1 MDDIISVLKTKLWQ
15 YKDMGVSIKHVPDMV
30 QAVATHFGLPR
41 AQIEPTHPQEK
52 QRWEEAMQCY
62 VWDEMHNVT
71 KQEALALEKLPLREP
86 LAKGAAA
93 AENNYLG
100 ATSIELMDEDKWR
113 HLCQIVGQPW
123 TMPTENIA
131 ETFKA
136 REQAQQLY
144 YEQSMARQ
152 LALRSEMRP
161 STEALAEDA
170 LVAED
175 GPGPRLYQKLVP
187 NVPWG
192 TLPVQIKHAVLQI
205 CQAVGKNYI
214 NEAFLVTYLEAM
226 QSATE
231 DAPRQPTI
239 AQLGGSQLDVL
250 CAEMGLPKP
259 TSWKAVHLEEAR
271 AHLRK
276 LSGKLSWDIC
286 TKLHEMSRQ
295 DLQWLTTQPLVLG
308 VGSVVLWGKYLKA
321 PAVVLR
327 PEVGYRFGTTD
338 RELQYLTTDLK
349 YVKVEEL
356 GEVLVKNVWP
366 LKGVPTIPTEGNP
379 WFLNKNDMLMKAS
392 SLGIVVEPTTAYEKV
407 RQLVVAG
414 AIADYEKR
422 HLAIMELA
430 WAAVHGPA
438 DTSTVP
444 VLAAGAQCAEATPL
458 VGPAAAEK
466 EEVAA
471 DAVPDAVQRD
481 EPSPKQ
487 QQQCDVPKPDR
498 CQQCGIL
505 FEDGKCVY
513 CKDVATEKAATDAVT
528 TA

>member
-1 MDDIISVLKTKLWQ
+1 M
-15 YKDMGVSIKHVPDMV
+15 
-30 QAVATHFGLPR
+30 
-41 AQIEPTHPQEK
+41 E
-52 QRWEEAMQCY
+52 
-62 VWDEMHNVT
+62 
-71 KQEALALEKLPLREP
+71 
-86 LAKGAAA
+86 
-93 AENNYLG
+93 
-100 ATSIELMDEDKWR
+100 
-113 HLCQIVGQPW
+113 
-123 TMPTENIA
+123 
-131 ETFKA
+131 
-136 REQAQQLY
+136 
-144 YEQSMARQ
+144 
-152 LALRSEMRP
+152 
-161 STEALAEDA
+161 
-170 LVAED
+170 
-175 GPGPRLYQKLVP
+175 
-187 NVPWG
+187 
-192 TLPVQIKHAVLQI
+192 
-205 CQAVGKNYI
+205 
-214 NEAFLVTYLEAM
+214 
-226 QSATE
+226 
-231 DAPRQPTI
+231 
-239 AQLGGSQLDVL
+239 VL
-250 CAEMGLPKP
+250 CAGLGLPKP
-259 TSWKAVHLEEAR
+259 ASWKAAHLDEAR
-271 AHLRK
+271 ANLRK
-276 LSGKLSWDIC
+276 MSGKVSWDIC

-356 GEVLVKNVWP
+356 GEVLVKNEWP

-392 SLGIVVEPTTAYEKV
+392 SLGIVVEPTTAYEKL

-422 HLAIMELA
+422 HLAIMEAA
-430 WAAVHGPA
+430 WEAVHGPA

-487 QQQCDVPKPDR
+487 QQQCDVWANLPKKDR

-505 FEDGKCVY
+505 FLDGKCVY

-528 TA
+528 AA

>member
-1 MDDIISVLKTKLWQ
+1 M
-15 YKDMGVSIKHVPDMV
+15 
-30 QAVATHFGLPR
+30 
-41 AQIEPTHPQEK
+41 
-52 QRWEEAMQCY
+52 
-62 VWDEMHNVT
+62 
-71 KQEALALEKLPLREP
+71 
-86 LAKGAAA
+86 
-93 AENNYLG
+93 
-100 ATSIELMDEDKWR
+100 
-113 HLCQIVGQPW
+113 
-123 TMPTENIA
+123 
-131 ETFKA
+131 
-136 REQAQQLY
+136 
-144 YEQSMARQ
+144 
-152 LALRSEMRP
+152 
-161 STEALAEDA
+161 
-170 LVAED
+170 
-175 GPGPRLYQKLVP
+175 
-187 NVPWG
+187 
-192 TLPVQIKHAVLQI
+192 
-205 CQAVGKNYI
+205 
-214 NEAFLVTYLEAM
+214 
-226 QSATE
+226 
-231 DAPRQPTI
+231 
-239 AQLGGSQLDVL
+239 DVL
-250 CAEMGLPKP
+250 CLELQLPKP
-259 TSWKAVHLEEAR
+259 ASWKAVHLDEAR
-271 AHLRK
+271 ANLRK
-276 LSGKLSWDIC
+276 MSGKVSWDIC

-356 GEVLVKNVWP
+356 GEVLVKNEWP
-366 LKGVPTIPTEGNP
+366 LKGVPTIPKEENP

-487 QQQCDVPKPDR
+487 QQQCDVLANLPKPDR